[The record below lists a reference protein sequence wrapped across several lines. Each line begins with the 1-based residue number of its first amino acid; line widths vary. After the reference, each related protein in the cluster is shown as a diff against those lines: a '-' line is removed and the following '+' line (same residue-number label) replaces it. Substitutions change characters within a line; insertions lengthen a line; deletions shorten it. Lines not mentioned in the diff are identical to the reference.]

1 MQGVTPI
8 ARKAGKHMALKKV
21 VQSLEEVA
29 EKFRSLY
36 EELEG
41 GGFGLTSELEVEGL
55 VSAASVEGLVKNK
68 EEILAELK
76 KLKTT
81 YKDVDPEKY
90 AALLKENEEKER
102 ERQKLAGDFDTRDKQ
117 LTEKHARELAALNE
131 KIGGLTVSLNQQ
143 LVDNAAREALVA
155 AKAKAK
161 GGISLLMPHIK
172 TSTRVEEIDGR
183 HVVRVMGPDGHARPP
198 RVDHEPTWDD
208 ADHLAILP
216 APADDTDGEHAR
228 GGAHD
233 GAALVVATPR
243 EPRELIGARHVRVP
257 DGEQV
262 LGAEVARTID
272 AEVEVAHGA
281 VGQHDLHLRAVLLHG
296 PEARV
301 LSGARAGRDGL
312 VHIVDINATADAAT
326 ETLLLVEDAADVVR
340 HPRPSRGAP

>member
-183 HVVRVMGPDGHARPP
+183 HVVRVMGPDGHARLSTKTG
-198 RVDHEPTWDD
+198 VTEPMTIAELVAEMRDND
-208 ADHLAILP
+208 EFSGCFEAENR
-216 APADDTDGEHAR
+216 TGGGTTGSTNS
-228 GGAHD
+228 GGAAVYSMED
-233 GAALVVATPR
+233 LRDPVKYRRAQEEAAK
-243 EPRELIGARHVRVP
+243 
-257 DGEQV
+257 
-262 LGAEVARTID
+262 
-272 AEVEVAHGA
+272 
-281 VGQHDLHLRAVLLHG
+281 
-296 PEARV
+296 
-301 LSGARAGRDGL
+301 AGREVIMRD
-312 VHIVDINATADAAT
+312 
-326 ETLLLVEDAADVVR
+326 
-340 HPRPSRGAP
+340 